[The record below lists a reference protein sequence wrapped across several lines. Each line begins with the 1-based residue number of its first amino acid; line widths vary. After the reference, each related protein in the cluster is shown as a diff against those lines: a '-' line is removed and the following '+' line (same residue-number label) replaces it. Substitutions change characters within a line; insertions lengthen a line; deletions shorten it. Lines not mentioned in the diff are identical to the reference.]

1 MIFSFFLKKIE
12 NLFVKIFANI
22 NKTNDK
28 GVKMKKSK
36 IFVSLFAVLGVAILS
51 GCAMC
56 NEPIKG
62 DDSCI
67 ETSHNASA
75 MVKPENIS
83 YSQPKIVPC
92 TDVFKPNFEA
102 GKERCVVIGTGNS
115 LESAT
120 ADAIARFME
129 KTNCDYIVG
138 TTRVITVKTHP
149 TYRFFA
155 TSNYTVKLSGIPVTL
170 ARLEKVLPPKK
181 APAPVVVAPSLTKD
195 DVKTIV
201 KQIIVEKPK
210 AEKKC
215 CPLGMIKLTDIN
227 VKVDA
232 KAVAEDPAG
241 LVFPAKK
248 K

>member
-1 MIFSFFLKKIE
+1 
-12 NLFVKIFANI
+12 
-22 NKTNDK
+22 
-28 GVKMKKSK
+28 MKKSK

-83 YSQPKIVPC
+83 YSQPKIAPC

-102 GKERCVVIGTGNS
+102 GKERCVVVGTGNS

-120 ADAIARFME
+120 ADAISRFME

-149 TYRFFA
+149 TYRFFS

-181 APAPVVVAPSLTKD
+181 EAAPVKQ
-195 DVKTIV
+195 II

-210 AEKKC
+210 AEKAEKAEKKC
-215 CPLGMIKLTDIN
+215 CPFGMVKLTDIN
-227 VKVDA
+227 IKVDA